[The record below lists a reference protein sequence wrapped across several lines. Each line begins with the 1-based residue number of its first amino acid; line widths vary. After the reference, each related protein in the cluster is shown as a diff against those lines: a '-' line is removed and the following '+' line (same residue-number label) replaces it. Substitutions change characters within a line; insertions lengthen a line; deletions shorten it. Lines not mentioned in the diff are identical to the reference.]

1 MGSQSIQY
9 PDFLYNPMPTLTR
22 GLVPLWVCGCFS
34 VLQLSTVG
42 YCFLLCCLRTCS
54 CWRAN
59 GFTMLHNALRYY
71 VRKYKRGER
80 VRFCSFCFGG
90 GGLPPR
96 ELPVVMKNRIP
107 PTADIMY
114 VLRTDLSLLEA
125 RLLSNTP
132 VVPSLL
138 DMEKHRETRETS
150 LQKAKGQRGADLSL

>member
-1 MGSQSIQY
+1 VGLWVLLCSTTKYSGVLFPALLLTHLQLLAGEW
-9 PDFLYNPMPTLTR
+9 LYNASQCTTVLRTEIQTR
-22 GLVPLWVCGCFS
+22 GESSLL
-34 VLQLSTVG
+34 
-42 YCFLLCCLRTCS
+42 FLLL
-54 CWRAN
+54 W
-59 GFTMLHNALRYY
+59 
-71 VRKYKRGER
+71 
-80 VRFCSFCFGG
+80 G
-90 GGLPPR
+90 GGLR
-96 ELPVVMKNRIP
+96 ELVMKNRIP